1 MKWGSN
7 NTPPDGQ
14 LFLKVE
20 LFWGRNPLKA
30 KRIFE
35 GKWIFWKLKL
45 FTRGN
50 TLWICHMGCCL
61 QRENLPPTDLFTSKR
76 FYQHKIS
83 TFRNNCPSGGVLLDP
98 NFVKLGRRGACSQP
112 LSSLAHFS
120 YGRRF
125 SRQERTSKGERIPPR
140 HWLTGSQYDVW
151 FGLVTELA
159 IS

>member
-1 MKWGSN
+1 MLQKTWKWPRRPNLTKWGSN

-45 FTRGN
+45 FYKGKHP
-50 TLWICHMGCCL
+50 WICHMGCCL

-98 NFVKLGRRGACSQP
+98 NFVKLGRRVQLMKICRILNIQII
-112 LSSLAHFS
+112 LSSWKINSKNSIMTTLV
-120 YGRRF
+120 
-125 SRQERTSKGERIPPR
+125 QE
-140 HWLTGSQYDVW
+140 
-151 FGLVTELA
+151 
-159 IS
+159 

>member
-1 MKWGSN
+1 MNKTMNQTIHQTIHQTINRIINRTRRPNLMKWGSN

-14 LFLKVE
+14 MFLKLE
-20 LFWGRNPLKA
+20 IFLDRNPLKA

-45 FTRGN
+45 FTKGN

-98 NFVKLGRRGACSQP
+98 NFVKLGRRVHIVLHTVC
-112 LSSLAHFS
+112 
-120 YGRRF
+120 
-125 SRQERTSKGERIPPR
+125 T
-140 HWLTGSQYDVW
+140 
-151 FGLVTELA
+151 
-159 IS
+159 